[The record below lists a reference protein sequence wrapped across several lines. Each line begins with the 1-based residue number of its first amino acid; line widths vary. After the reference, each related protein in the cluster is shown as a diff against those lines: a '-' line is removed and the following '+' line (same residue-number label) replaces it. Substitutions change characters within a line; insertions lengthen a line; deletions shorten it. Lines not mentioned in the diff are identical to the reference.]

1 MTYSHY
7 KGEKWV
13 WAREQAV
20 KADNCPLGR
29 CQNRLVRLAL
39 YVRIKYPRCS
49 YSTGSVTGVKPETRP
64 LERLGGMLATCRSGA
79 ISVMAVFSAECADS

>member
-1 MTYSHY
+1 MTTSCRPGIMMTYSHY

-20 KADNCPLGR
+20 KADNRPLGR

-39 YVRIKYPRCS
+39 YVRIEYPRYR

-64 LERLGGMLATCRSGA
+64 WKRVGGTLAMVAVCR
-79 ISVMAVFSAECADS
+79 